1 MGNIIICMPKLRIKE
16 IKNKSSDSLKE
27 ELNKAKKELL
37 ELRVAKK
44 SNSNEKKI
52 SQIKVVRKNIA
63 RILTDIRARDIA
75 DKLKTYDGKA
85 FIPKQLSP
93 KLTRKL
99 RLQLTPAQK
108 NIVSRRQ
115 RILTKK

>member
-1 MGNIIICMPKLRIKE
+1 MPKLRIKE
-16 IKNKSSDSLKE
+16 IKNKSTDMLKE
-27 ELNKAKKELL
+27 ELNKAKKDLL

-63 RILTDIRARDIA
+63 RILTDIRARAIDV
-75 DKLKTYDGKA
+75 KRKEYDGKA
-85 FIPKQLSP
+85 FIPKQLRP

-99 RLQLTPAQK
+99 RLELTPAQK

-115 RILTKK
+115 RIIRKKFPTRK